1 MNNNN
6 DTGIKILESQNHPID
21 VFLYKIIRIITPT
34 FKKLHFTPNFITLLS
49 LIFSVI
55 AIYLF
60 YKQTLLPLAAFLL
73 LLGYLCDCWDGYFA
87 RKYKMVSKF
96 GDYFDHGSDIIK
108 YILYVIVLYKL
119 KRNNNHFIKYM
130 IAIIILSFLL
140 LVQLGCEEKIY
151 NKSNES
157 ETLKLTKLL
166 CPNKKMIHV
175 TKYFGAAT
183 LMTSLSVIMLIYT
196 KYY

>member
-1 MNNNN
+1 MNTNN
-6 DTGIKILESQNHPID
+6 DTGIKILESQNHPFD
-21 VFLYKIIRIITPT
+21 VFLYKIIRHITPT
-34 FKKLHFTPNFITLLS
+34 FKKLNFTPNFITLLS
-49 LIFSVI
+49 LVFSVI
-55 AIYLF
+55 GIYLF

-73 LLGYLCDCWDGYFA
+73 LVGYLCDCWDGYFA
-87 RKYKMVSKF
+87 RKYNMVSRF

-108 YILYVIVLYKL
+108 YILYIVVLFKL

-130 IAIIILSFLL
+130 IAIGVLSFLL
-140 LVQLGCEEKIY
+140 LIQLGCEEKIY

-166 CPNKKMIHV
+166 CPDKKMIRL

-183 LMTSLSVIMLIYT
+183 LMITMAVIMLIYR
-196 KYY
+196 

>member
-1 MNNNN
+1 MNTNN
-6 DTGIKILESQNHPID
+6 DKGIKILESQNHPFD
-21 VFLYKIIRIITPT
+21 VFLYKIIRHITPT
-34 FKKLHFTPNFITLLS
+34 FKKLNFTPNFITLLS
-49 LIFSVI
+49 LVFSVI
-55 AIYLF
+55 GIYLF

-73 LLGYLCDCWDGYFA
+73 LVGYLCDCWDGYFA
-87 RKYKMVSKF
+87 RKYNMVSRF

-108 YILYVIVLYKL
+108 YILYIVVLFKL

-130 IAIIILSFLL
+130 IAIGVLSLL
-140 LVQLGCEEKIY
+140 LLIQLGCEEKIY

-166 CPNKKMIHV
+166 CPDKKMIHL

-183 LMTSLSVIMLIYT
+183 LMITMAVIMLI
-196 KYY
+196 

>member
-1 MNNNN
+1 MNTNN
-6 DTGIKILESQNHPID
+6 DKGIKILESQNHPFD
-21 VFLYKIIRIITPT
+21 VFLYKIIRHITPT
-34 FKKLHFTPNFITLLS
+34 FKKLNFTPNFITLLS
-49 LIFSVI
+49 LVFSVI
-55 AIYLF
+55 GIYLF

-73 LLGYLCDCWDGYFA
+73 LVGYLCDCWDGYFA
-87 RKYKMVSKF
+87 RKYNMVSRF

-108 YILYVIVLYKL
+108 YILYIVVLFKL

-130 IAIIILSFLL
+130 IAIGVLSFLL
-140 LVQLGCEEKIY
+140 LIQLGCEEKIY

-166 CPNKKMIHV
+166 CPNKKMIRL

-183 LMTSLSVIMLIYT
+183 LMITMAVIMLIYR
-196 KYY
+196 